1 MDSGHLVRGTTS
13 TIREVPPA
21 NSFEFGPTGPPL
33 QPWLPPQESALRE
46 YFRVLIKRKWTV
58 VGCLITIFGIVAVAS
73 FKMTPIYEA
82 VGRIA
87 INKPDTNLV
96 NFKDSQNGGGD
107 FSDPTDMDTEVTIL
121 QSDLLALQVIKA
133 LNLDKTS
140 GVRR

>member
-33 QPWLPPQESALRE
+33 QPWLPPQESALPRILPRSHQAQVDRSRAASSP
-46 YFRVLIKRKWTV
+46 FSA
-58 VGCLITIFGIVAVAS
+58 IVAVAS

-82 VGRIA
+82 VGSIA
-87 INKPDTNLV
+87 INKPDPNLV

-107 FSDPTDMDTEVTIL
+107 FSDSHRHSIPRLRSCRATCW
-121 QSDLLALQVIKA
+121 
-133 LNLDKTS
+133 
-140 GVRR
+140 RCR